1 MPSLKSPLDIRVH
14 CGRWTWSETEDE
26 PPVALVLATNF
37 WSKPDYQLLRE
48 GLRRPLPD
56 PQVHQGEQFDTV
68 QTVRV
73 KSVEKKT
80 ETPEGAAETTEGA
93 AATPVDPATVA
104 ATGVQPPSPSSRLC
118 AGDGDP

>member
-1 MPSLKSPLDIRVH
+1 MV
-14 CGRWTWSETEDE
+14 
-26 PPVALVLATNF
+26 LVLATGL
-37 WSKPDYQLLRE
+37 WSRRE
-48 GLRRPLPD
+48 GLRRPLGD
-56 PQVHQGEQFDTV
+56 PQVHKGEHFDTV